1 VSDVR
6 IVLAT
11 HNAGKLVEL
20 RRILDAAQVAG
31 VTLLSAAD
39 MDLPEPEEHGVSFEH
54 NALIKAQAGATASGL
69 ACLADDS
76 GLAVDALGGAPGVL
90 SARYA
95 GTHGDD
101 EANLDLVLQRMDGVM
116 DRRAR
121 FVCVAALVTPD
132 GHRAT
137 ARGAI
142 EGNLADERRGSNG
155 FGYDPIFVPLGE
167 TRTTAEMTAE
177 EKDAISHRGKA
188 FRGIVPA
195 VAAFASGQSLP
206 PISTA

>member
-1 VSDVR
+1 
-6 IVLAT
+6 
-11 HNAGKLVEL
+11 
-20 RRILDAAQVAG
+20 
-31 VTLLSAAD
+31 
-39 MDLPEPEEHGVSFEH
+39 
-54 NALIKAQAGATASGL
+54 
-69 ACLADDS
+69 
-76 GLAVDALGGAPGVL
+76 
-90 SARYA
+90 
-95 GTHGDD
+95 
-101 EANLDLVLQRMDGVM
+101 
-116 DRRAR
+116 
-121 FVCVAALVTPD
+121 VTPD